1 MQSLPEVSKYKFF
14 FVVFTPN
21 TGNYGPEK
29 TPYLDTFQAVST
41 FPSSKEEA

>member
-1 MQSLPEVSKYKFF
+1 MKSLPEVPKYKFI
-14 FVVFTPN
+14 PN

-29 TPYLDTFQAVST
+29 TPYFDTFQAVST